1 MQSNQ
6 QAEETSLVWD
16 DEDDIAD
23 EKKFDS
29 NWRQNR
35 NTWSRPGGSNDP
47 SKGRPLYW

>member
-23 EKKFDS
+23 EKELDS
-29 NWRQNR
+29 NRRQKR
-35 NTWSRPGGSNDP
+35 NTWLRPGGSNDP